1 MIPVKADLI
10 RHSNV
15 DGMTDYFPARLSS
28 ALPKA
33 GTTDNNGK
41 LPVPNILVFTLSL
54 FSTIVVSALLL
65 WAGTK
70 LIGGFKV
77 KIETVFWVSFVTQV
91 YRSVAS
97 LVLQYLAPRYPMAGF
112 ILVLCTVIYVQ
123 ALALRLAIGVGHQ
136 EISLR
141 KAHVISFL
149 TTVICFVGILPLVA
163 WLVKRI
169 SG

>member
-1 MIPVKADLI
+1 
-10 RHSNV
+10 
-15 DGMTDYFPARLSS
+15 
-28 ALPKA
+28 
-33 GTTDNNGK
+33 
-41 LPVPNILVFTLSL
+41 
-54 FSTIVVSALLL
+54 VVSAALL
-65 WAGTK
+65 WVGTK
-70 LIGGFKV
+70 VIAGFKV

-97 LVLQYLAPRYPMAGF
+97 LVLQYLVPRYPLAGF
-112 ILVLCTVIYVQ
+112 VVVLCTMVYVQ

-163 WLVKRI
+163 WLVKRMSDQVL
-169 SG
+169 SGS